1 MSREPTARQRP
12 VPAGGPLVV
21 VTGDVVTSRR
31 FVDLQGLLAG
41 LEAAL
46 AEVEAAEPGVRPLR
60 RAERDVFLGVYGDLG
75 VAMTA
80 ALRLRLA
87 TDGLVLPTVDGVEEA
102 VELRLGLGVGTA
114 SGRPGARAA
123 SEVGEA
129 TERARQALA
138 AAERLPASRTWPDSL
153 RSRCEAADPTL
164 AAAVNAHL
172 LLQDQLLA
180 RLDARDRRALLGLLD
195 GERQVDIAAA
205 LGVTQPAIARRIRVR
220 GSLALHRAVEELRLA
235 TRPPDTAAPAI

>member
-1 MSREPTARQRP
+1 VSQEPTP
-12 VPAGGPLVV
+12 PTGPASRGGAPVV

-31 FVDLQGLLAG
+31 FVDLEGLLAG
-41 LEAAL
+41 LEAVL
-46 AEVEAAEPGVRPLR
+46 AEVEAAEPGLRPLR
-60 RAERDVFLGVYGDLG
+60 RTERDVFLGVYADVG

-87 TDGLVLPTVDGVEEA
+87 TDGLVLPTVDGVEEP
-102 VELRLGLGVGTA
+102 VELRLGIGVGTA
-114 SGRPGARAA
+114 PDATGSRSA
-123 SEVGEA
+123 SAVRTA
-129 TERARQALA
+129 TERAREALA

-164 AAAVNAHL
+164 GAALNAHL

-195 GERQVDIAAA
+195 GERQVDIAEA

-220 GSLALHRAVEELRLA
+220 GSLALHRAVQEFRLA
-235 TRPPDTAAPAI
+235 TRPSDTTPPAI